1 MRRRCKKIMLILSQY
16 LQGFRGMDD
25 FPVETGDE
33 MMEES
38 VLQEGQKYAFHIMF
52 LLFSENSV
60 FEEVKS

>member
-1 MRRRCKKIMLILSQY
+1 MLILSQY

-33 MMEES
+33 MMKES

-60 FEEVKS
+60 FQ

>member
-1 MRRRCKKIMLILSQY
+1 MLILSQY

-38 VLQEGQKYAFHIMF
+38 VLQEGQKYAFHSMF

-60 FEEVKS
+60 FQEVKS